1 MGPLAGIKVIEIAG
15 IGPGPFCTMLL
26 SDMGAQVLR
35 IDRADAVDNPLERD
49 PRFEF
54 ANRGRPSVALDLKK
68 PAAVQVMKTLVAQAD
83 VLIEGFRPGVMER
96 FGLGPEDCAKVNPR
110 LVYARMTG
118 WGQSGSLAQRAGHD
132 INYIA
137 ITGALHAIGPAG
149 GAPVPPLNLLGDFGG
164 GSLYLAFG
172 IACALLERHSSGKG
186 QVVDGAIVDGA
197 HSLMTFI
204 HAAQARGDWKDQRGA
219 NMLDGG
225 RPWYSVYET
234 ADNKYVAVGPIEA
247 RFYAEFI
254 SLLGLDPAALPA
266 QNDPAG
272 WPVLKER
279 LCAVFRT
286 RTRDAWCAI
295 LQDTDACFA
304 PVLSISEA
312 PQHPHNRSRN
322 AFVEVGGI
330 SQPAPAPRFS
340 RSNPAVAGPAAHA
353 GQHTRDALA
362 DWGFM
367 PGKIEELLASGA
379 AVQSAR
385 TK

>member
-54 ANRGRPSVALDLKK
+54 ANRGRPSVALDLKQ
-68 PAAVQVMKTLVAQAD
+68 PAAVQVMKTLVSQAD

-118 WGQSGSLAQRAGHD
+118 WGQSGALAQRAGHD

-172 IACALLERHSSGKG
+172 IACALMERHSSGKG
-186 QVVDGAIVDGA
+186 QVVDAAIVDGV

-225 RPWYSVYET
+225 RPWYCVYET
-234 ADNKYVAVGPIEA
+234 ADSKYVAVGPIEA

-272 WPVLKER
+272 WPVLKEK
-279 LCAVFRT
+279 LSAVFRT

-312 PQHPHNRSRN
+312 PQHPHNRSRD
-322 AFVEVGGI
+322 AFVEVDGI

-340 RSNPAVAGPAAHA
+340 RSNPEVAGPAAHA

-367 PGKIEELLASGA
+367 PGNIEELLASGA

-385 TK
+385 TE